1 MTEVFFRPRALR
13 SLEKLLSKKE
23 REKLNELINQL
34 IQGIF
39 LPVAK
44 KLKGMENS
52 YRLRVGRW
60 RVLFM
65 FFVLE
70 KRIEIVDI
78 FMEKG
83 AKDYKRRQKL
93 F

>member
-1 MTEVFFRPRALR
+1 MAEVFFRPRALR
-13 SLEKLLSKKE
+13 ALEKSLSKKE
-23 REKLNELINQL
+23 REKLNELIDQL
-34 IQGIF
+34 VRGLF
-39 LPVAK
+39 PPATK
-44 KLKGMENS
+44 KLSGMDNA
-52 YRLRVGRW
+52 YRLRIGRW

-83 AKDYKRRQKL
+83 ARDYKRRQKL

>member
-34 IQGIF
+34 VQGVF
-39 LPVAK
+39 PPVAK

-52 YRLRVGRW
+52 YRLRIGRW

-83 AKDYKRRQKL
+83 GKDYKRRQKL
-93 F
+93 L